1 MSGYRYRSIEY
12 YGYRQSYPL
21 LYKEHKKIPI
31 IITFITL
38 FKTSIFAKK
47 MKGKMSFFG
56 TNIKKIRQ
64 VKGLSQKALADLFDL
79 NRGVISSYEEGR
91 AEPKIE
97 TILKV
102 AHHFNLNL
110 DKLLTET
117 LQVNQLVSVS
127 DIHQPML
134 FPELAIQKSKDEQ
147 VLPDNNTP
155 NGKIL
160 QKILASVDLV
170 YEFTQELSIL
180 PQYQKGDIL
189 FLNKANLKQDP
200 AHTLFVYSDGYLQ
213 YSSDSKNEKDLYKVV
228 GYVSTAEKN
237 IFAGIFKRLERLENS
252 TNKNY

>member
-1 MSGYRYRSIEY
+1 
-12 YGYRQSYPL
+12 
-21 LYKEHKKIPI
+21 
-31 IITFITL
+31 
-38 FKTSIFAKK
+38 
-47 MKGKMSFFG
+47 MSFFG

-64 VKGLSQKALADLFDL
+64 VKGLSQKAFADLFDL

-127 DIHQPML
+127 DIDQLML
-134 FPELAIQKSKDEQ
+134 FPELAIQNNKEAKADQEKQ
-147 VLPDNNTP
+147 TPDSA
-155 NGKIL
+155 IL

-170 YEFTQELSIL
+170 YEFTPDKPLL
-180 PQYQKGDIL
+180 PQYQYGDIL
-189 FLNKANLKQDP
+189 FLNKADLTTESH
-200 AHTLFVYSDGYLQ
+200 HTLQLHTDGIIQYLTDHQ
-213 YSSDSKNEKDLYKVV
+213 KTKNQQPYKVV

-237 IFAGIFKRLERLENS
+237 IFSSIFERLERLE
-252 TNKNY
+252 TKAQ